1 MRRHRLEAALEREI
15 AVCEPLGL
23 VLEQALGPR
32 EPAAADRLLQPDAAV
47 LVRELHGD
55 DRGARVVPGRD
66 VARVRALEDRDDL
79 GDLVGEVRAPG
90 EQLEILRRELVAR
103 GGRREAGRSPR
114 ASAAS
119 LMASRPAATRSRTSD
134 TCRFSHTSTRR
145 PLPLESS
152 PCPRG
157 RWIPTSVA
165 EEGRRLSGMEY
176 VQAIVTGELPAP
188 PISELMGFRLVLAEP
203 GRAVFEMEPGP
214 QHYNPIGSVHGG
226 IALTLLDSAMGCA
239 VHTQLERGVGYT
251 TLEVKTNFVRP
262 ITADTGVIRCE
273 GIVIH
278 QGSRIATAEGK
289 LTDPNGKLLAHGTT
303 TCLIF
308 Q

>member
-1 MRRHRLEAALEREI
+1 
-15 AVCEPLGL
+15 VSVGP
-23 VLEQALGPR
+23 VDPR
-32 EPAAADRLLQPDAAV
+32 E
-47 LVRELHGD
+47 
-55 DRGARVVPGRD
+55 
-66 VARVRALEDRDDL
+66 
-79 GDLVGEVRAPG
+79 
-90 EQLEILRRELVAR
+90 
-103 GGRREAGRSPR
+103 
-114 ASAAS
+114 
-119 LMASRPAATRSRTSD
+119 
-134 TCRFSHTSTRR
+134 
-145 PLPLESS
+145 
-152 PCPRG
+152 
-157 RWIPTSVA
+157 VA
-165 EEGRRLSGMEY
+165 EQGLQLSGMEY
-176 VQAIVTGELPAP
+176 VQAIAPGDLPAP

-273 GIVIH
+273 GTVIH

-289 LTDPNGKLLAHGTT
+289 LTDANGKLLAHGTT